1 MSEKI
6 RRNDPCHCGSGKKYK
21 NCHLDLDAAAH
32 RTNGSNHVEKPAPA
46 SAPSPSAAVTLAETL
61 QTLKELQ
68 SVGGAQQQKEIQKL
82 LERAEPL
89 NAYLSREK
97 EIQAAIQALEPHQQ
111 EFTDFA
117 NDTKAFQDRVEALF
131 AESGFVGSRFT
142 IEALQRAFD
151 HFGSPLGVA
160 KEKLPEHL
168 RTIILHLADK
178 DYRTAASINLL
189 LKVPELVAAGR
200 FIDACLVLSC
210 GRITNEEPK
219 TANPFLWQMFVHSY
233 QAWTAAKQA
242 RLGA

>member
-21 NCHLDLDAAAH
+21 HCHLDLDAAAH
-32 RTNGSNHVEKPAPA
+32 RSNGASHVEKSAPA
-46 SAPSPSAAVTLAETL
+46 ATPPPSAAVTLAATL
-61 QTLKELQ
+61 ETLKELQ
-68 SVGGAQQQKEIQKL
+68 SVGGAKQQKEIQKM

-89 NAYLSREK
+89 NAYLSREG
-97 EIQAAIQALEPHQQ
+97 EIQAAIQALESHQQ
-111 EFTDFA
+111 EFTEFA

-131 AESGFVGSRFT
+131 AEKGFAGSRFT
-142 IEALQRAFD
+142 IEALQQVFD
-151 HFGSPLGVA
+151 KFGSPLGVA

-168 RTIILHLADK
+168 RTLILHLADK
-178 DYRTAASINLL
+178 EYRTAASINLL
-189 LKVPELVAAGR
+189 LKLPDLVAAGR
-200 FIDACLVLSC
+200 VIDACLVLSC
-210 GRITNEEPK
+210 GRITNEEPQ

>member
-6 RRNDPCHCGSGKKYK
+6 GRNDPCHCGSGKKYK
-21 NCHLDLDAAAH
+21 NCHLELDAVGH
-32 RTNGSNHVEKPAPA
+32 RANGANGVEKP
-46 SAPSPSAAVTLAETL
+46 SPPPTPPPTAAVTLAETL

-68 SVGGAQQQKEIQKL
+68 NIGGGKQQKEIQKL

-89 NAYLSREK
+89 SAYLSREA
-97 EIQAAIQALEPHQQ
+97 EIQSAIQALEAHQQ
-111 EFTDFA
+111 EFTEFA

-131 AESGFVGSRFT
+131 AENCFVGSRFT
-142 IEALQRAFD
+142 IEALQQAFD
-151 HFGSPLGVA
+151 QFGSPLGVA

-168 RTIILHLADK
+168 RTIILHLANK
-178 DYRTAASINLL
+178 EYRTAASINLL
-189 LKVPELVAAGR
+189 MQLPELVAAGR

-210 GRITNEEPK
+210 GRITNEEAK

-233 QAWTAAKQA
+233 HAWTAAKQA